1 MPWRINLKMMYIS
14 GKFTVEGVQC
24 RNGILL
30 SKVFVSYIQMMGYR
44 FDVVT
49 DATCLLFRAY

>member
-1 MPWRINLKMMYIS
+1 MMYIS

-24 RNGILL
+24 RIGILL

-49 DATCLLFRAY
+49 DAMCLLLFRAY